1 MIACPICGGDTQVTE
16 TRDSPSGAR
25 RRRRCRSSVCDGLVT
40 TLEVVMD
47 VPDRCAGGLALVPR
61 SKLKAIADLIASFMP
76 RLAVSSEQSSCVSP
90 EDRAIP
96 VTHADAAD

>member
-1 MIACPICGGDTQVTE
+1 MIACPLCAGDTQVVE

-25 RRRRCRSSVCDGLVT
+25 RRRRCKSAVCDGLVT

-61 SKLKAIADLIASFMP
+61 SKLMAIADLIASFMP
-76 RLAVSSEQSSCVSP
+76 KLVSPEQSSCVSP
-90 EDRAIP
+90 ED
-96 VTHADAAD
+96 